1 MAGRR
6 VKLSVFHEMV
16 ERRKLQAGS
25 RFGGMV
31 GGAFGAIV
39 ALYSVLLLSVAPAV
53 AEPEPAMVSEQ
64 AIDADSAI
72 ESVDIVTNED
82 SVEVEEGTAIEELTS
97 AALPI
102 PSQTYSETREPCAT
116 QSPLKKPFFGDLH
129 VHTRYSLDAST
140 QGTRTTPEQAYQFA
154 RGERIPIQPWTE
166 SGEAL
171 RSLQLSRPLDFAMV
185 SDHAE
190 LIGEV
195 YMCNTPEY
203 DGYKSWQCIFYRNW
217 SRGAFYLFNYMATME
232 QAHMGQC
239 GEDGERCLE
248 AALLPWQE
256 MQEAAERYYDRS
268 EDCEFTTFVGYEW
281 TGMNGSNGGNLHRNV
296 VFRNAE
302 VPELPTSF
310 IDAPAAHLLW
320 DSLEENCN
328 GVGNT
333 CESLVIPHNSNYSAG
348 SMFSGL
354 TDDGAPMT
362 EEYALSRARFE
373 PLVEIMQHKGSSE
386 CFFQAGVTEDELC
399 AFEQLPKDNIA
410 GFNDPPTP
418 DTGFVRKVLAD
429 GMVIE
434 NTLGINPYRLGVIAS
449 TDTHLGTPG
458 AAREDLFLGHGG
470 AGVPAET
477 EIPPGLP
484 DELEYNPGGLAVLW
498 AHENSRDALFDAMQR
513 RETYGTSGPRIT
525 SRFFAGWDF
534 PADLCGAPDRIAR
547 GYADGVPMG
556 SMLPARP
563 GAQNRPTFLVAASQ
577 DAGTSS
583 EPGTPLQRLQVIK
596 GWVDAG
602 GERHERVIDVAGNAN
617 NGASVDVQSCA
628 TSGSGFADLCAVWE
642 DTDFDPNERAY
653 YYSRV
658 VENPTCR
665 WSQRMCAA
673 AGVDCARPDTITEG
687 YEGCCSAEH
696 RPIVQERAWT
706 SPVWYS
712 PTASAAGPQE

>member
-1 MAGRR
+1 MQFAGPATAASEPEI
-6 VKLSVFHEMV
+6 VPGNAVEPASPVALPESALTEGSDATDDAAIV
-16 ERRKLQAGS
+16 ERITATVPVPRQA
-25 RFGGMV
+25 
-31 GGAFGAIV
+31 
-39 ALYSVLLLSVAPAV
+39 
-53 AEPEPAMVSEQ
+53 
-64 AIDADSAI
+64 
-72 ESVDIVTNED
+72 
-82 SVEVEEGTAIEELTS
+82 
-97 AALPI
+97 
-102 PSQTYSETREPCAT
+102 YSETRAPCAM
-116 QSPLKKPFFGDLH
+116 QSPQKRAFFGDLH

-140 QGTRTTPEQAYQFA
+140 QGTRTTPAQAYQFA
-154 RGERIPIQPWTE
+154 RGERIGIQPWTE
-166 SGEAL
+166 EGEAQ

-203 DGYKSWQCIFYRNW
+203 EGYNSWQCFLYRHW

-232 QAHMGQC
+232 QSHMGQC
-239 GEDGERCLE
+239 GDEAELCLR
-248 AALLPWQE
+248 AALQPWQE

-268 EDCEFTTFVGYEW
+268 AECEFTTFIGYEW
-281 TGMNGSNGGNLHRNV
+281 TGMDGSNGGNLHRNV

-302 VPELPTSF
+302 VPHLPTGF
-310 IDAPAAHLLW
+310 IDAPVAHLLW
-320 DSLEENCN
+320 DALEEQCN
-328 GVGNT
+328 GTAGS

-362 EEYALSRARFE
+362 EEYASSRARFE

-386 CFFQAGVTEDELC
+386 CYFEAGVTEDELC
-399 AFEQLPKDNIA
+399 AFEQLAKDNIA
-410 GFNDPPTP
+410 GFDNPPTP
-418 DTGFVRKVLAD
+418 DTGFVRKVLVD

-434 NTLGINPYRLGVIAS
+434 NKLGVNPYQFGLIAS

-470 AGVPAET
+470 AGVSAET

-498 AHENSRDALFDAMQR
+498 AHENSRDALFDAMLR

-534 PADLCGAPDRIAR
+534 PADLCADPDRIAR
-547 GYADGVPMG
+547 GYADGVTMG
-556 SMLPARP
+556 SLLPERP
-563 GAQNRPTFLVAASQ
+563 DGQRRPAFLVAASQ
-577 DAGTSS
+577 DAGTPAT
-583 EPGTPLQRLQVIK
+583 PGTPLQRLQVIK
-596 GWVDAG
+596 GWVDAS
-602 GERHERVIDVAGNAN
+602 GERHERVIDVAGNAD
-617 NGASVDVQSCA
+617 NGAAVNLQTCA
-628 TSGSGFADLCAVWE
+628 TSGSGFAELCAVWE

-653 YYSRV
+653 YYSRA

-665 WSQRMCAA
+665 WSQRICAA
-673 AGVDCARPDTITEG
+673 AGVDCALPETVTEG
-687 YEGCCSAEH
+687 YEGCCAAEH
-696 RPIVQERAWT
+696 RPVVQERAWT

-712 PTASAAGPQE
+712 PATSAAPPSAQR